1 MSQFA
6 IAGLQLA
13 LANGDNLSF
22 ILDEIEK
29 IKQRFPW
36 VKMVVLSELATFGA
50 NPGLA
55 QPIGNEAEQAYCA
68 IAKKLSIWLIPGSLY
83 EQAEGKVFNSAPV
96 INDQGEVI
104 TRYRKMYPFLPYE
117 VGVTAG
123 SEFVTF
129 DVPDVGRFGISICYD
144 KWFPETT
151 RALVCQ
157 GAEVII
163 HPTLTTT
170 IDRDVE
176 LAIARSNAATNQC
189 YFFDINTAAPFAFG
203 RSTVIGPG
211 GEVIHEAGSSQEV
224 FPIEI
229 DLDYVRRV
237 RERGWQGL
245 CQVLKVYRDSG
256 VIFPQYQPDAALG
269 ALADLGKLERPK

>member
-1 MSQFA
+1 
-6 IAGLQLA
+6 
-13 LANGDNLSF
+13 
-22 ILDEIEK
+22 
-29 IKQRFPW
+29 
-36 VKMVVLSELATFGA
+36 VLSELATFGA

-55 QPIGNEAEQAYCA
+55 LPNGNEAEQAYCE

-83 EQAEGKVFNSAPV
+83 EQSEGKVFNTAPV
-96 INDQGEVI
+96 INDQGGVI
-104 TRYRKMYPFLPYE
+104 ARYRKMYPFLPYE
-117 VGVTAG
+117 TGVAAG

-163 HPTLTTT
+163 HPTLTTSV
-170 IDRDVE
+170 DRDVE
-176 LAIARSNAATNQC
+176 LSIARANAAMNQC

-211 GEVIHEAGSSQEV
+211 GEIIHEAGSSQEV

-229 DLDYVRRV
+229 DLDYLRRV

-245 CQVLKVYRDSG
+245 CQVLKAHRDSD
-256 VIFPQYQPDAALG
+256 VVYPQYQSDISSNYLSK
-269 ALADLGKLERPK
+269 LGKLEIPK